1 MQLISERVAAG
12 LEVNPG
18 KTHRKKKQHINETAL
33 RGANTSKHFTSPSMT
48 SLNSIEPKQKD
59 LTFSSSNA
67 KKLAPGKGAS
77 HHHSD
82 HLSGRSL
89 LFIASHFRSLASSSS
104 LACSGAQ
111 HCATTSECGNA

>member
-18 KTHRKKKQHINETAL
+18 KTHRKKKQHIN
-33 RGANTSKHFTSPSMT
+33 GANTSRHFTSPSIT

-59 LTFSSSNA
+59 LHTTFSSNA
-67 KKLAPGKGAS
+67 KKLTPGKGAS
-77 HHHSD
+77 HHHAD
-82 HLSGRSL
+82 HLYGRSFL
-89 LFIASHFRSLASSSS
+89 LIASHFRSLASPSS